1 MRYTFVFIIVAITS
15 LVGCNN
21 STSSKEPVVTSV
33 TDSLFQEVMK
43 GHDAAMGKTNRISS
57 LQKLV
62 QRAIDS
68 LDKLP
73 SKMKHGSETYKA
85 RLDSLSVM
93 LGVAS
98 ADMDKWMQE
107 FNMDSAKNDQ
117 ELRAKYLESEKEKIF
132 KVREKMTDALK
143 MADSLLKK

>member
-1 MRYTFVFIIVAITS
+1 MKYTLVFITIAMTF
-15 LVGCNN
+15 LVGCND
-21 STSSKEPVVTSV
+21 STSGKEPVVTSV
-33 TDSLFQEVMK
+33 TDSLFHEVME

-62 QRAIDS
+62 QREIDS

-73 SKMKHGSETYKA
+73 SKMKHGSETYKV

-93 LGVAS
+93 LGGAS

>member
-1 MRYTFVFIIVAITS
+1 MKYTSVFITVAIMF

-21 STSSKEPVVTSV
+21 STRSKEPVVTSV
-33 TDSLFQEVMK
+33 TDSLFDEVMN

-62 QRAIDS
+62 QHAIDS

-107 FNMDSAKNDQ
+107 FNMDSAKNNQ

>member
-1 MRYTFVFIIVAITS
+1 MKYTLVFIIVAIMF

-33 TDSLFQEVMK
+33 TDSLFDEVMN

-57 LQKLV
+57 LKKLV
-62 QRAIDS
+62 QREIDS

-73 SKMKHGSETYKA
+73 SKMKHGSETYKV

-93 LGVAS
+93 LGGAS

>member
-33 TDSLFQEVMK
+33 TDSLFHEVMK

-62 QRAIDS
+62 QHAIDS

-73 SKMKHGSETYKA
+73 SKMKQQSETYKF
-85 RLDSLSVM
+85 RLDSLSIM
-93 LGVAS
+93 LGSAN

>member
-1 MRYTFVFIIVAITS
+1 MKYTLVFITIAITMT
-15 LVGCNN
+15 VGCNN
-21 STSSKEPVVTSV
+21 SSSNKEPAVTSV
-33 TDSLFQEVMK
+33 TDSLFDEVMK
-43 GHDAAMGKTNRISS
+43 GHDAAMSKTNRISS

-73 SKMKHGSETYKA
+73 SKMKRGAETYKV
-85 RLDSLSVM
+85 RLDSLSAM
-93 LGVAS
+93 LGGAN

-107 FNMDSAKNDQ
+107 FNMDSANNDQ

-132 KVREKMTDALK
+132 KVREKMADALK
-143 MADSLLKK
+143 IADSLLKK